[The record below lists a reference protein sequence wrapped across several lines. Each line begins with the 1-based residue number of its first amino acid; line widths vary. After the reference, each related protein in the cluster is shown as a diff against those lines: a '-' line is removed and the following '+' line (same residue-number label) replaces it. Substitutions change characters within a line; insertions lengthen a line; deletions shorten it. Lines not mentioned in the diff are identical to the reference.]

1 MKIPNVELW
10 LINNTEKEIKRF
22 QGNWV
27 FIYMF
32 DLLIEVKKMKTMMG
46 LIK

>member
-1 MKIPNVELW
+1 

-27 FIYMF
+27 FIYIC
-32 DLLIEVKKMKTMMG
+32 LIY
-46 LIK
+46 